1 MGDTFSSREERRQ
14 KMFRHGFGCSKW
26 VGLFCFC
33 VLAKALVLSPPWV
46 RADER
51 KPVVM
56 DEIVVSATKT
66 EEMRKDVPNA
76 VIIKDD
82 VDIEESSARGLGEF
96 LVNEPGLDWRTQGD
110 YGGAVAEIHIRG
122 MSGNAT
128 QVRINGVS
136 VNSPSVGVADVSR
149 IPLNGIERVEVVKG
163 SGSVLYGSGA
173 MGGTI
178 NIITKRPKKEKMDL
192 KVSAGY
198 GSQNTYQISAENGMF
213 PVGDFGYYLTA
224 NRGETDG
231 FRDNADMEQNDA
243 SLNLVLDKGDAL
255 DLSLYGD
262 YFDREYGRPGV
273 RPPEGT
279 ESFFVNGIEVYNS
292 DSASLLDSG
301 KDEDYHVVL
310 EAKSKPWKWLGLLV
324 RGDYTELE
332 NYNYLRY
339 VDFFGSLVGS
349 ETWTTNK
356 VLGAEGNIDI
366 RPFEGLNFLLG
377 AEYNNFDWNNQS
389 VALDPNGAELPATQA
404 TTKADRNTTGVFAEA
419 QYRPFKY
426 FKALLGVRHE
436 DDSEFGTVDLP
447 RFGAI
452 VNPLDDAA
460 LKLTHGKHF
469 LAPTLNDLFW
479 PADSFARGN
488 PDLLPEEGWHSDVTW
503 EQSLVDRRLFYALTY
518 FHWDVDNKIQWGPDS
533 SGIFTPQNLRTYEA
547 DGLEVGTTIGPFYNT
562 TLGFYYT
569 YVSAEEETKDYTKQ
583 QYYDPGGWLAPGVP
597 PPTPAD
603 FEYTWVKRRAAY
615 TPEHL
620 FRTDLTYWSDYGM
633 TAKVTLRYVSDRLWY
648 RTETDVVYPAT
659 KTVRYSLDPYWTMDA
674 KVEQRVH
681 DHWFVSLQINNFLGE
696 EYYTY
701 FGTFQDTPPFGSTT
715 VEGFPGAGRSVYFNV
730 RYEY

>member
-1 MGDTFSSREERRQ
+1 
-14 KMFRHGFGCSKW
+14 MFRHGFGCSKW

-33 VLAKALVLSPPWV
+33 FLAKALVLSPPWV

-51 KPVVM
+51 EPVVM

-76 VIIKDD
+76 AIIKDD

-96 LVNEPGLDWRTQGD
+96 LANEPGLDWRTQGD

-128 QVRINGVS
+128 QVRVNGVT

-149 IPLNGIERVEVVKG
+149 ILLNSIERVEVVKG

-173 MGGTI
+173 MGGTV

-224 NRGETDG
+224 NRRETDG

-279 ESFFVNGIEVYNS
+279 ESFFVNGTEVYNS

-301 KDEDYHVVL
+301 KDEDYHLVL
-310 EAKSKPWKWLGLLV
+310 EAKSKPWKWLGFLV

-389 VALDPNGAELPATQA
+389 VSLDPNGAKLPATQA
-404 TTKADRNTTGVFAEA
+404 TAKADRNTTGVFAEG

-426 FKALLGVRHE
+426 FKALLGVRHQ

-452 VNPLDDAA
+452 VNPWDDAA

-479 PADSFARGN
+479 PADPFAKGN
-488 PDLLPEEGWHSDVTW
+488 PDLEPEEGWHSDVTW
-503 EQSLVDRRLFYALTY
+503 EQSFVDNRFFYALSY

-533 SGIFTPQNLRTYEA
+533 NGVFTPQNLRTYEA

-569 YVSAEEETKDYTKQ
+569 YVSAEEEAKDYTKQ

-620 FRTDLTYWSDYGM
+620 FRTDLTYWSDYGL

-681 DHWFVSLQINNFLGE
+681 DHWFVSLQINNFFGE
-696 EYYTY
+696 EYDTY
-701 FGTFQDTPPFGSTT
+701 FGTFQDTPPFGPTT
-715 VEGFPGAGRSVYFNV
+715 VEGFPGAGRSVFFNV